1 MLPEEKGKKS
11 NKFMNFLNNAVDQT
25 GDFFSGLFDKDGK
38 PKKDKGTKS
47 GEGLD
52 YTRGDLMGMAGTL
65 FGGLAPA
72 TTTMLNK
79 MMTPKNQNF
88 FREFG
93 AEGLRA
99 MQEAQALSGI
109 NRDKQLADIKLGEE
123 ASRQRGRNSARGVNT
138 LRAMDIAADMGANQA
153 QNQAYNAYAQQ
164 MMQLLG
170 QKAQMENQQDQAV
183 MTGEYQRDLADRQD
197 VDQFYSNL
205 AENFA
210 SQSELMQKQGRDMN
224 QAQYNKMIL
233 EMSPMF
239 SKYGIGVEMRK
250 GKYVMTH
257 NGEDIDQTTA
267 RLIVEKGIE
276 AEKKAALEKASTT
289 TASVTP
295 NATVNP
301 VAPVNSNIIPA
312 INPLGLG
319 NTPYFNPIFKDI
331 NIPTVTD
338 KSFIKAATKRR

>member
-1 MLPEEKGKKS
+1 
-11 NKFMNFLNNAVDQT
+11 
-25 GDFFSGLFDKDGK
+25 
-38 PKKDKGTKS
+38 
-47 GEGLD
+47 
-52 YTRGDLMGMAGTL
+52 
-65 FGGLAPA
+65 
-72 TTTMLNK
+72 
-79 MMTPKNQNF
+79 
-88 FREFG
+88 
-93 AEGLRA
+93 
-99 MQEAQALSGI
+99 
-109 NRDKQLADIKLGEE
+109 
-123 ASRQRGRNSARGVNT
+123 
-138 LRAMDIAADMGANQA
+138 
-153 QNQAYNAYAQQ
+153 
-164 MMQLLG
+164 
-170 QKAQMENQQDQAV
+170 MENQQDQAV

-197 VDQFYSNL
+197 VDNFYSNL
-205 AENFA
+205 SENFA

-289 TASVTP
+289 TAPVIPNTPVNPATP
-295 NATVNP
+295 NVP

-338 KSFIKAATKRR
+338 KSMIKSATKRR